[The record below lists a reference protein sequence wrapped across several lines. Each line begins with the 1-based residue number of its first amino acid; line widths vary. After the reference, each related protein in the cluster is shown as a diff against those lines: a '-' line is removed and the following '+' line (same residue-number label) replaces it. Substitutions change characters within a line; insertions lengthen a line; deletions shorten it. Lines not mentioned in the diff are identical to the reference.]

1 MRSLSSTLYTV
12 IAQTNIPNCNHSI
25 LTPRDCFMSQF
36 INEMKWTLTQTF
48 TKESFVFKNGYTHKV
63 KTFFT
68 IIYFLKFVG
77 SRSFL
82 TVQKGRTSLNIF

>member
-12 IAQTNIPNCNHSI
+12 IAQTNKPNCNHSI

-36 INEMKWTLTQTF
+36 INKMKWTLTQTF
-48 TKESFVFKNGYTHKV
+48 TKESLVFKNGYTHKV

-82 TVQKGRTSLNIF
+82 TVQKGGTSLNIF